1 MKDRNLIIAAIAGI
15 IGILLVGCSNEEYLG
30 EVTPTTSLGQ
40 ITFNSSV
47 PKLTRTDAA
56 TAGKLGNNFVVWG
69 TKTLANDEIQKVF
82 DNYQVNYVTN
92 TAGTTTTN
100 SADWEY
106 INYMNVP
113 DGVTTN
119 AGVQAFSV
127 SNVNTG
133 GEQTIKYWDF
143 SALQYDFFAYSLGEG
158 GDEDSNPST
167 ANTYATTSA
176 MNSDGYSL
184 TGNLEQLKACFIS
197 KKRTISSLSA
207 SATQVNLEFIS
218 FLSRIQMKFYETIP
232 GYSVKELR
240 FYVDDDNNNTP
251 PETPALY
258 AGNVGLAIAT
268 GGTYNIRFDAN
279 GNPLISSG
287 TTDNNNTTTYITFK
301 DSLIDY
307 AGPEFREANANYIGR
322 ASNAATATEPLY
334 VVPNATGAVLTLK
347 MDYTLVSRDR
357 TYETIQVRGATAT
370 IPAAFTTWQPGYAY
384 TYIFKLTDDNLTP
397 ITLDAVV
404 NEDPSGYQET
414 ITTVNLP
421 SITTYAKGQVT
432 VNEHYE
438 YNKNQKI
445 YVVVEN
451 ANELITSG
459 EGTNAK
465 LYNATLTNTLS
476 SGEEGYHAE
485 SKQNIT
491 EATVA
496 NALANGGT
504 VIDDYKWQ
512 LTVTTASDPLTA
524 VTSIA
529 AADAPEGKAVTIN
542 GAAFTPTTAGAYVF
556 EYTAAAVKYTADDPA
571 VIDGIKN
578 VGDIKTPETKHYKII
593 KVKAP

>member
-1 MKDRNLIIAAIAGI
+1 MKERNLIIAAIAGI

-69 TKTLANDEIQKVF
+69 TKTLANKEIQKVF

-106 INYMNVP
+106 INYKNVP
-113 DGVTTN
+113 DGVTSN
-119 AGVQAFSV
+119 VGVQAFSV
-127 SNVNTG
+127 SDDNTG

-240 FYVDDDNNNTP
+240 FYVDDAYNTTSNEIP
-251 PETPALY
+251 TLY

-287 TTDNNNTTTYITFK
+287 TTGNTTPYVTFEE
-301 DSLIDY
+301 DLIDY
-307 AGPEFREANANYIGR
+307 AGPEFREANDNYIGR
-322 ASNAATATEPLY
+322 TSNAATATEPLY

-432 VNEHYE
+432 EHYE
-438 YNKNQKI
+438 YNTGQKI

-451 ANELITSG
+451 AKVLITSG
-459 EGTNAK
+459 EGTNAR
-465 LYNATLTNTLS
+465 LYIATTSDAGT
-476 SGEEGYHAE
+476 A
-485 SKQNIT
+485 IT
-491 EATVA
+491 EASVA
-496 NALANGGT
+496 NALANGT
-504 VIDDYKWQ
+504 KDNETTPTTWTQ
-512 LTVTTASDPLTA
+512 EALTVTTNGVPTLEKVIKIDAE
-524 VTSIA
+524 
-529 AADAPEGKAVTIN
+529 DAPEGKDVTIN
-542 GAAFTPTTAGAYVF
+542 GAAFTPTTAGTYVF
-556 EYTAAAVKYTADDPA
+556 EYTAAAVYYTADDQA
-571 VIDGIKN
+571 VIDHIKN
-578 VGDIKTPETKHYKII
+578 KGDIKTPETKHYKII
-593 KVKAP
+593 KVKAAP

>member
-1 MKDRNLIIAAIAGI
+1 MKERNLIIAAIAGI

-69 TKTLANDEIQKVF
+69 TKTLANNEIQKIF
-82 DNYQVNYVTN
+82 DNYQVNYVAN

-106 INYMNVP
+106 INYKNVP
-113 DGVTTN
+113 GGVTTN

-127 SNVNTG
+127 SDDNTNG

-143 SALQYDFFAYSLGEG
+143 SALQYNFFAYSLGEG

-197 KKRTISSLSA
+197 KKRTISSMSA

-240 FYVDDDNNNTP
+240 FYVDDDYNTTSNEIP
-251 PETPALY
+251 TLY

-287 TTDNNNTTTYITFK
+287 TTDNNNTTTYVTFEPT
-301 DSLIDY
+301 LIDY
-307 AGPEFREANANYIGR
+307 AGPDFREANANVYIGR
-322 ASNAATATEPLY
+322 TSNAATATEPLY

-384 TYIFKLTDDNLTP
+384 TYIFKLTDDDLTP

-459 EGTNAK
+459 EGTNAR
-465 LYNATLTNTLS
+465 LYIATTSDAGT
-476 SGEEGYHAE
+476 A
-485 SKQNIT
+485 IT
-491 EATVA
+491 EASVA
-496 NALANGGT
+496 NALANGT
-504 VIDDYKWQ
+504 KDNETTPTTWTQ
-512 LTVTTASDPLTA
+512 EALTVTTNEVPTLEKVIKIDAE
-524 VTSIA
+524 
-529 AADAPEGKAVTIN
+529 DAPEGKDVTIN
-542 GAAFTPTTAGAYVF
+542 GAAFTPTTAGTYVF
-556 EYTAAAVKYTADDPA
+556 EYTAAAVYYTADDQA
-571 VIDGIKN
+571 VIDHIKN
-578 VGDIKTPETKHYKII
+578 KGDIKTPETKHYKII
-593 KVKAP
+593 KVK

>member
-1 MKDRNLIIAAIAGI
+1 MKERNLIIAAIAGI

-127 SNVNTG
+127 SDNNTG

-143 SALQYDFFAYSLGEG
+143 SASQYNFFAYSLGEG

-167 ANTYATTSA
+167 ANTYAMTSA

-197 KKRTISSLSA
+197 KKRTISSMSA

-240 FYVDDDNNNTP
+240 FYVDDDYNTTSNEIP
-251 PETPALY
+251 TLY

-287 TTDNNNTTTYITFK
+287 TTGNTTPYVTFEE
-301 DSLIDY
+301 DLIDY
-307 AGPEFREANANYIGR
+307 AGPEFREANANVYIGR
-322 ASNAATATEPLY
+322 TSNAATATEPLY

-421 SITTYAKGQVT
+421 SITTYAKGQVVT
-432 VNEHYE
+432 ENEHYE

-451 ANELITSG
+451 ANVLRTSG
-459 EGTNAK
+459 EGINAR
-465 LYNATLTNTLS
+465 LYIATTSDAGT
-476 SGEEGYHAE
+476 A
-485 SKQNIT
+485 IT
-491 EATVA
+491 EASVA
-496 NALANGGT
+496 NALANGT
-504 VIDDYKWQ
+504 KDDETTPTTWTQ
-512 LTVTTASDPLTA
+512 EALTVTTNDVPTLEKVIKIDAE
-524 VTSIA
+524 
-529 AADAPEGKAVTIN
+529 DAPEGKDVIIN
-542 GAAFTPTTAGAYVF
+542 GAAFTPTTAGTYVF
-556 EYTAAAVKYTADDPA
+556 EYTAAAVEYTADDPA
-571 VIDGIKN
+571 VIDRIKN
-578 VGDIKTPETKHYKII
+578 EGDIKTPETKHYKII
-593 KVKAP
+593 KVK

>member
-1 MKDRNLIIAAIAGI
+1 MKERNLIIAAIAGI

-127 SNVNTG
+127 SDNNTG

-143 SALQYDFFAYSLGEG
+143 SASQYDFFAYSLGVG

-197 KKRTISSLSA
+197 KKRTISSMSA

-218 FLSRIQMKFYETIP
+218 FLSKIQMKFYETVP
-232 GYSVKELR
+232 GYSVKDLK
-240 FYVDDDNNNTP
+240 FYTSGTAP
-251 PETPALY
+251 SSSTTPALY

-287 TTDNNNTTTYITFK
+287 TTGNNNTTTYVTFEPT
-301 DSLIDY
+301 LIDY
-307 AGPEFREANANYIGR
+307 AGPDFREANDNYIGR
-322 ASNAATATEPLY
+322 TSNAATATEPLY

-451 ANELITSG
+451 ANVLRTSG
-459 EGTNAK
+459 EGINAR

-476 SGEEGYHAE
+476 SNQEGYHSEA
-485 SKQNIT
+485 KQSIT
-491 EATVA
+491 EASVA

-504 VIDDYKWQ
+504 VIDDNKWQ
-512 LTVTTASDPLTA
+512 LKVTPASDPLTA
-524 VTSIA
+524 ITKIEEE
-529 AADAPEGKAVTIN
+529 DAPEGKDVTIN

-556 EYTAAAVKYTADDPA
+556 EYTAAAVYYTADDQA
-571 VIDGIKN
+571 VQDGLKTTN
-578 VGDIKTPETKHYKII
+578 DIKTPETKHYKII
-593 KVKAP
+593 KVK